1 MEMEE
6 GSDVMDLIT
15 AVEEV
20 DTEEGTAQLCRKIGR
35 VAGKSAEDRDTLG
48 SFEGITAMYAAV
60 KRNNKSGEAMRAF
73 MLAMPG
79 LCHKSTV
86 NRGIVRDEGALD
98 AIVDMLLRTSAE
110 LYNAPGA
117 DGDMPDMDTRDE
129 DGQDLGEAKADE
141 DGEESGP
148 GMQLGDA
155 GEALSCCIALEAL
168 CKAND
173 GNKKAA
179 ARIKTEFNED
189 EIQERPD
196 DLSVPLFKGET
207 GAMDALMTILE
218 NTTNQ
223 RLKVMAFRALRTL
236 TTDDDNR
243 QLSCVPSAV
252 ENREHV
258 SDEQHFPRMR
268 KILVAAMEEPSNAL
282 AQIVLLLM
290 KDMSWHQNRIHALVF
305 EDKVLPKVVKTMHAA
320 GQDADVVKAVLKVL
334 RQFCFSDDMKKIV
347 VYETDCLPWCVSAV
361 RKHTANVYILEQA
374 FGLFSNLCLRMPKI
388 AVHLAE
394 NCDLLSM
401 AHTVMHAHPN
411 NANLMRTVVQS
422 MRNISKVEE
431 VLNQIMES
439 ILLDDLREIVTVHK
453 DDPAWRD
460 AVEITKT
467 FLRELREDK
476 GLRDAPKWNEFY

>member
-1 MEMEE
+1 VVQVAMEMEQ

-15 AVEEV
+15 AIEEV
-20 DTEEGTAQLCRKIGR
+20 DTEGGTAQLCRQIGR
-35 VAGKSAEDRDTLG
+35 LAGKSAEDRDTIG
-48 SFEGITAMYAAV
+48 SFEGITSMYQAV
-60 KRNNKSGEAMRAF
+60 KRNNQSGEAMRAF

-98 AIVDMLLRTSAE
+98 EIVNLLLRKSAE
-110 LYNAPGA
+110 LYHAPGG

-129 DGQDLGEAKADE
+129 DGEEAA
-141 DGEESGP
+141 P

-155 GEALSCCIALEAL
+155 GEALAACIALEAL

-189 EIQERPD
+189 ELVEKMD
-196 DLSVPLFKGET
+196 DLSVPLFKGSA

-218 NTTNQ
+218 NTSNPK
-223 RLKVMAFRALRTL
+223 LKVMAFRALRTL

-290 KDMSWHQNRIHALVF
+290 KDMSWHQNRIHALVY
-305 EDKVLPKVVKTMHAA
+305 EDKVMPKVIKTMHAA
-320 GQDADVVKAVLKVL
+320 GPADSDVVKAVLKVL
-334 RQFCFSDDMKKIV
+334 RQFCFSDDMKKMV
-347 VYETDCLPWCVSAV
+347 VFQTDCLPWCVQAV
-361 RKHTANVYILEQA
+361 KKHTANVFILEQA

-394 NCDLLSM
+394 HCDLLSM

-439 ILLDDLREIVTVHK
+439 ILLDDLREIVAKHK
-453 DDPAWRD
+453 DEPAWRD

-467 FLRELREDK
+467 FLRELREDQ